1 MTGTSSRFGLIARL
15 LMLCGAAAL
24 LAAAIATIVFH
35 SYRITKM
42 HDRLATELTVQARA
56 ITPFV
61 ADRLGTGDVDGVARL
76 LRSFA
81 DLHYVACVDLVQNDA
96 MIVSVPDPG
105 CGAAGTAGYKRDIAI
120 TTSAG
125 ETLLF
130 RTRVDDRALMTSLW
144 VETGLVVGLM
154 VALAVVIFIVLSL
167 GLRARVLAPL
177 AVLRTA
183 MQASTPN
190 NPVRATL
197 LYDDEIGAI
206 VKAYNSLVAAARL
219 FFSKLDRSQ
228 QQLAESE
235 RRFREVAEVSGDWF
249 FEMDSDLR
257 LSFISDRFFEITGL
271 TPDDVIGRT
280 RPEITADTNAGGEFE
295 RHLANLEA
303 RREFRRFEYQLAGGT
318 KPVHVSISGVPVFDE
333 QGQFQGYR
341 GIGTDVSE
349 IKQKEH
355 QLADANRNYGDSI
368 SYASGIQLGLLPSA
382 ETLGRHLGRTHTIW
396 QPKDLV
402 GGDFYWISRVGTID
416 YLVFFDCTG
425 HGVPGAFMTLIVTS
439 VLEAIAVSAP
449 APPPAAWV
457 LQLVHDGVCRQ
468 LGITVDNPGHDG
480 LDCSVVRLDR
490 GKETL
495 EFAGASIDLFE
506 IAPDGMVT
514 RHRGARTT
522 LGYRVHDA
530 PLPLTSVKCRTGENT
545 YLMTTD
551 GVLTQIG
558 EVTRRVMGTKR
569 FEEGLVTAGDNDP
582 AQLIRMVGR
591 VLKNWQGREE
601 RRDDVAVIA
610 FQPSDF

>member
-1 MTGTSSRFGLIARL
+1 
-15 LMLCGAAAL
+15 MLCGAAAL

-105 CGAAGTAGYKRDIAI
+105 CGAAGRAGHKRDIAI

-125 ETLLF
+125 EVLLF

-154 VALAVVIFIVLSL
+154 MALAVVIFIVLSL

-219 FFSKLDRSQ
+219 FFRKLDRSQ

-271 TPDDVIGRT
+271 TPDNVIGRT
-280 RPEITADTNAGGEFE
+280 RPEIAADTNAGGEFE

-349 IKQKEH
+349 IKQKER

-416 YLVFFDCTG
+416 YLVFFECTG

-522 LGYRVHDA
+522 LGYRVHNA

-558 EVTRRVMGTKR
+558 EATRRVMGTKR